1 MTSYEPAMTFPYTL
15 DLFQQQSVEAIER
28 DENVLVTAHTSAGK
42 STVAEYAIAKCA
54 RLGKRSIYTSPI
66 KTLSNQK
73 YADFIKHSDS
83 MGLTPDQIGIMT
95 GDIKLK
101 PDASCLVMTTEI
113 LRNRLFQLD
122 TGDDFFND
130 IKMVVFD
137 EVHYINDPNRGHVW
151 EETIM
156 MLPPHIL
163 RIMLSASMSGADR
176 LARWVTSLHGRPT
189 PLISTLYR
197 PVPLSHQLYYYQTDT
212 KTSLLVDVF
221 RNKRFLPDNH
231 SRDFDALYRDYL
243 KAKKQ
248 KKSHHSHTVNQLQGL
263 IRYLHKENQFP
274 AIFFSF
280 SRKKCQQHSTTISDV
295 LVDHET
301 RNQITRTF
309 EFYLV
314 RLLPEEQRSI
324 SQVLI
329 LKKCVERGVAFHHSG
344 LLPALK
350 EIVEILFSKGWI
362 KVLFATETFAVGV
375 NMPAR
380 TVVFTSLEKHDDRQ
394 WRNLRTDEYIQMS
407 GRAGRRGLDTV
418 GRVLL
423 TTLDDFPQRHTLH
436 ELMCG
441 ASPYINSR
449 LTIDPVLLLQS
460 MDSPSFTITSLL
472 ERSLW
477 YYQRQDTVKNLRQQ
491 IESLQSDSSE
501 ILQGIDETRHPSLE
515 EYYQKVYKKI
525 ETGNDLS
532 QQFADLGFAVK
543 KGKKGKKKK
552 SGLQS
557 QSQSQ
562 SQSQTQVENS
572 IISQWADRSLF
583 TLDWERYKSY
593 KTSLEEIDNLSNRLS
608 LLENEIYDTVSSL
621 IIPLQRLGL
630 VLDGPTTT
638 TTEATTDTPTT
649 KIQINDIQAT
659 MTGKIASRFHEC
671 PAILTSLAFQKQ
683 VFDGLSQTEIV
694 AVLAVLSDSSNH
706 SHPLTDVIID
716 DYPSSVVSNRLKK
729 SLHLLLSIEKTLV
742 RTIDY
747 PEGTLSNEM
756 LLPSIQWSQGASL
769 TSLREEGC
777 DMYEG
782 NLVRQFLKITHM
794 AEEVV
799 DVYTSLDLI
808 SQIVEWNEIDKIM
821 IRDFVKVESIYL
833 I

>member
-15 DLFQQQSVEAIER
+15 DPFQQQSVEAIER

-156 MLPPHIL
+156 MLPPHVL

-176 LARWVTSLHGRPT
+176 LAQWVTSLHGRPT

-197 PVPLSHQLYYYQTDT
+197 PVPLSHQLYYYQSDT
-212 KTSLLVDVF
+212 KTSRLVDVF

-231 SRDFDALYRDYL
+231 SRDFDTLYRDYL
-243 KAKKQ
+243 KGKKQ
-248 KKSHHSHTVNQLQGL
+248 KKSHHSHTVNQLQGI
-263 IRYLHKENQFP
+263 IRYLQTEEQFP

-301 RNQITRTF
+301 RNHITRTF

-314 RLLPEEQRSI
+314 RLLPEDQRSI
-324 SQVLI
+324 SQVLM

-394 WRNLRTDEYIQMS
+394 WRTLRTDEYIQMS

-472 ERSLW
+472 EQSLW
-477 YYQRQDTVKNLRQQ
+477 YYQRQDTVKNLSQQ
-491 IESLQSDSSE
+491 IESLQTDSRE
-501 ILQGIDETRHPSLE
+501 ILQGITQVNHQSLDCLLYTSDAADEEDS
-515 EYYQKVYKKI
+515 V
-525 ETGNDLS
+525 
-532 QQFADLGFAVK
+532 DLGGRRIIK
-543 KGKKGKKKK
+543 K
-552 SGLQS
+552 
-557 QSQSQ
+557 
-562 SQSQTQVENS
+562 
-572 IISQWADRSLF
+572 
-583 TLDWERYKSY
+583 
-593 KTSLEEIDNLSNRLS
+593 
-608 LLENEIYDTVSSL
+608 
-621 IIPLQRLGL
+621 
-630 VLDGPTTT
+630 
-638 TTEATTDTPTT
+638 
-649 KIQINDIQAT
+649 
-659 MTGKIASRFHEC
+659 
-671 PAILTSLAFQKQ
+671 LT
-683 VFDGLSQTEIV
+683 I
-694 AVLAVLSDSSNH
+694 
-706 SHPLTDVIID
+706 
-716 DYPSSVVSNRLKK
+716 
-729 SLHLLLSIEKTLV
+729 
-742 RTIDY
+742 
-747 PEGTLSNEM
+747 
-756 LLPSIQWSQGASL
+756 
-769 TSLREEGC
+769 
-777 DMYEG
+777 
-782 NLVRQFLKITHM
+782 
-794 AEEVV
+794 
-799 DVYTSLDLI
+799 
-808 SQIVEWNEIDKIM
+808 
-821 IRDFVKVESIYL
+821 
-833 I
+833 